1 MALGFHVE
9 MNTHGIRLFVLIQDI
24 LNPFQKSSL
33 YLRKNYGSNY
43 DEVDSTW
50 GISMNA
56 ICEI

>member
-1 MALGFHVE
+1 

-56 ICEI
+56 ICEMRDD